1 MQIISI
7 INQKGG
13 VGKTTT
19 VINLAAGL
27 SQQNKKI
34 LVIDLDPQGNATT
47 GLGLSNME
55 NSTDTIY
62 GVLNGTKEISEVIK
76 KTQFENL
83 DLITSN
89 VDLSGLEVE
98 TAEDANRAFILKLK
112 LTSYLNNSRG
122 LYDYILIDC
131 PPSLSLLTVMALV
144 SSHSLV
150 VPLQTEFF
158 ALEGLTQLM
167 KTIERIKVSLNP
179 ELMIR
184 GILLTMYDK
193 RNKLSSQVEKEA
205 RDYFNEK
212 VYSTVIPRN
221 VRLSEAPSHGMPVL
235 IYDKSCPGSKS
246 YFSFT
251 DEFINQET
259 TIGSACI
266 MDSNKIKKGLGRGLS
281 SLIGETK
288 VETLKNQLSISD
300 LIPNKYQ
307 PRKIFDEDNLN
318 DLTNSIKERGILQ
331 PIIVRKS
338 NDDKSK
344 FEIIAGERR
353 WLAAQKAGL
362 HTVPVVITE
371 ADDLKSLEFA
381 IVENVQRH
389 DLNPLEEAQGYK
401 RLIDEFNYDQEK
413 VSKFIGKSRSHI
425 TNSLRLLTLP
435 LEVIK
440 LIETQ
445 KLTAG
450 HAKILVGLENSSFV
464 ANKIV
469 EKKLSVRQAESFVKI
484 FKNKRQKPNNVK
496 DANIKDLEISVSNK
510 IGLNVLIKNKKN
522 NKGKITFE
530 YKGLDQLNKII
541 DIIKSN
547 Y

>member
-1 MQIISI
+1 
-7 INQKGG
+7 
-13 VGKTTT
+13 
-19 VINLAAGL
+19 
-27 SQQNKKI
+27 
-34 LVIDLDPQGNATT
+34 
-47 GLGLSNME
+47 
-55 NSTDTIY
+55 
-62 GVLNGTKEISEVIK
+62 
-76 KTQFENL
+76 
-83 DLITSN
+83 
-89 VDLSGLEVE
+89 
-98 TAEDANRAFILKLK
+98 
-112 LTSYLNNSRG
+112 
-122 LYDYILIDC
+122 
-131 PPSLSLLTVMALV
+131 
-144 SSHSLV
+144 
-150 VPLQTEFF
+150 
-158 ALEGLTQLM
+158 
-167 KTIERIKVSLNP
+167 
-179 ELMIR
+179 
-184 GILLTMYDK
+184 
-193 RNKLSSQVEKEA
+193 
-205 RDYFNEK
+205 
-212 VYSTVIPRN
+212 
-221 VRLSEAPSHGMPVL
+221 
-235 IYDKSCPGSKS
+235 
-246 YFSFT
+246 
-251 DEFINQET
+251 
-259 TIGSACI
+259 

-288 VETLKNQLSISD
+288 IEASKNQLSISD

-362 HTVPVVITE
+362 HNVPVVITE